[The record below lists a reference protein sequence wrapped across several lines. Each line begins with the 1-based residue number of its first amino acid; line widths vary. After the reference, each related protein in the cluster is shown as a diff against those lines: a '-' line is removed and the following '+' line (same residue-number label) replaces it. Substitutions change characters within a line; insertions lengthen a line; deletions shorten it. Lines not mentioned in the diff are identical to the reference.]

1 MASFPF
7 ASPRIHGPR
16 PKPTNI
22 SKLGFRIDP
31 STTSFFSPLL
41 PNPSSSPLVIR
52 TRARFRSSP
61 QSLATISRTQHPS
74 SAESLHENPNLLR
87 SCFEGAALFLVGSL
101 LFLGRFHCR
110 PALAVA
116 NAPRSNFSA
125 PLEEATSTQEAK
137 DGKGEEDEVHEEVSN
152 GAQEGK
158 EAKEEEDEV
167 EMYERMLES
176 NPRDVEALKIV
187 LYGKMKKGKTK
198 EAVKYV
204 ERLIELEPDEI
215 EWRLLQ
221 ALSYELVGN
230 LSKAKKLFKEILKE
244 RPLLIRALHGLA
256 LTMHKNNEGPAVF
269 EMLNKALELAR
280 CEDRVTEERNIRIL
294 IAQMHVVKGDLDG
307 ASKRF
312 DELINDNPR
321 DFRPYLCKGIIYSLL
336 DKEEE
341 ADEQFEIYRNLVPDE
356 FPQRGF
362 IDDTILAAK
371 TESREQLE
379 KESKSKFSYGK

>member
-1 MASFPF
+1 M
-7 ASPRIHGPR
+7 
-16 PKPTNI
+16 
-22 SKLGFRIDP
+22 
-31 STTSFFSPLL
+31 
-41 PNPSSSPLVIR
+41 
-52 TRARFRSSP
+52 
-61 QSLATISRTQHPS
+61 
-74 SAESLHENPNLLR
+74 
-87 SCFEGAALFLVGSL
+87 FLVGSL

-125 PLEEATSTQEAK
+125 ALEESTSTQEAK

-167 EMYERMLES
+167 EMYERILES

-244 RPLLIRALHGLA
+244 RPLLIRALHVS
-256 LTMHKNNEGPAVF
+256 T
-269 EMLNKALELAR
+269 
-280 CEDRVTEERNIRIL
+280 
-294 IAQMHVVKGDLDG
+294 
-307 ASKRF
+307 
-312 DELINDNPR
+312 
-321 DFRPYLCKGIIYSLL
+321 
-336 DKEEE
+336 
-341 ADEQFEIYRNLVPDE
+341 
-356 FPQRGF
+356 
-362 IDDTILAAK
+362 
-371 TESREQLE
+371 
-379 KESKSKFSYGK
+379 